1 MAKFKFKA
9 YPKPWEIALS
19 KFLSPALGVVQ
30 IGIIVYAIIL
40 LCSTPIIWTQILLLA
55 MMLVATNFCFKNVQ
69 GILGLVKNDNSSGE

>member
-30 IGIIVYAIIL
+30 IGIIVYAVIL
-40 LCSTPIIWTQILLLA
+40 LCASPIVWAQVGLLVL
-55 MMLVATNFCFKNVQ
+55 MLVATNFCFKNVQ
-69 GILGLVKNDNSSGE
+69 GILELVKNDDDSGR